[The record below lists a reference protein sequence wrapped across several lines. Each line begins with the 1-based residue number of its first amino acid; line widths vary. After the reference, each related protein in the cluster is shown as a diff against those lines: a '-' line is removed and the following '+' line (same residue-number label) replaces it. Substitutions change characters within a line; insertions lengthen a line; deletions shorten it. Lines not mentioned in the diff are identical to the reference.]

1 MAKTAVFKIL
11 ILTAIISVS
20 NYSGSYAQLIDTL
33 KEVEV
38 IGNRIAIDTTLNPAQ
53 ILTAKQLQRTNS
65 FSVAD
70 AVRHFSGVQLKDY
83 GGVGGLKTIN
93 VRSLGSLHTSVFYDG
108 LELGNAQNGQVD
120 LGKFSLDNIE
130 VIELYNGQSDKEL
143 LPARAFSLANSLF
156 IQSKKPNFNAGGR
169 SNIQGGLKT
178 GSFGLFNPSFTWQ
191 QKITKR
197 IYSSISSEW
206 QKASGAYKFKFR
218 NGDFDTVRTR
228 NNTDLD
234 ALRLEAGLFGNGADS
249 SIWAIQA
256 YMYRSDRGLPRAIV
270 DNVDTSNQRLSDDEF
285 FSQVSYNRPVS
296 DRYQVILRGKYSY
309 SYSRY
314 KDPDWL
320 GSNPIDNWYK
330 QNELYFS
337 VANRFAVSEIFNV
350 SLAAD
355 MIHSIMDAKIDL
367 SRDEVFPQP
376 SRLTGLLALTSSLN
390 LKHFDLQGSLLSTS
404 TRETVKFGE
413 SAYNKQAFTPTLS
426 AAWKPFFESNF
437 QLRGLYKS
445 SFRLPTF
452 NDQYYTLIGNTA
464 LKPEYSTQYTLGVSY
479 SKAFE
484 GALSYLSMK
493 IDGYH
498 NKIKDK
504 IVAIP
509 TSSLFLWTMT
519 NLGKV
524 DINGIESSV
533 KSELKVSSSGFI
545 AASLNYTY
553 QKAIEVT
560 PGYYYKQ
567 VIPYAPKH
575 SGTASLSLIQ
585 GKYTVNYNFLYTS
598 ERYGL
603 RTIDRFSNMKP
614 WSTHDI
620 SASRE
625 FGAGKN
631 RLTLRAELNN
641 LLNKKYAVVR
651 NYPMPGRSFR
661 LSIKYA
667 LSN

>member
-1 MAKTAVFKIL
+1 MAKAAVFKIL
-11 ILTAIISVS
+11 ILIAVIGVS
-20 NYSGSYAQLIDTL
+20 NNLRSYAQLVDTL
-33 KEVEV
+33 KVVEV
-38 IGNRIAIDTTLNPAQ
+38 KARRIAVDTSLNPAQ
-53 ILTAKQLQRTNS
+53 ILTVTQLQRTNS

-108 LELGNAQNGQVD
+108 TELGNAQNGQVD

-156 IQSKKPNFNAGGR
+156 IQSKKPSFAVGGR
-169 SNIQGGLKT
+169 TNLLAGIKT

-191 QKITKR
+191 QKISNR
-197 IYSSISSEW
+197 IYSTVSSEW
-206 QKASGAYKFKFR
+206 QTANGSYKFKYQ
-218 NGDFDTVRTR
+218 NGDFDTVMNR
-228 NNTDLD
+228 NNTDLN
-234 ALRLEAGLFGNGADS
+234 ALRFEAGLFGTGADNS
-249 SIWAIQA
+249 KWSVQT
-256 YMYRSDRGLPRAIV
+256 YMYRSDRGLPRVIV
-270 DNVDTSNQRLSDDEF
+270 DNVYDSNQRLSDDEF
-285 FSQVSYNRPVS
+285 FSQVSYNKPVS
-296 DRYQVILRGKYSY
+296 EKYQVLFRGKYSY
-309 SYSRY
+309 SYNRY

-320 GSNPIDNWYK
+320 GSKAIDNWYK

-337 VANRFAVSEIFNV
+337 VANRYVISEIFNV

-355 MIHSIMDAKIDL
+355 VIHSTMDAKIDL
-367 SRDEVFPQP
+367 GATAFPQP

-390 LKHFDLQGSLLSTS
+390 LKHFDLQGSLLNTS

-413 SAYNKQAFTPTLS
+413 SANNKQAYTPALS
-426 AAWKPFFESNF
+426 ATWKPFSESNF
-437 QLRGLYKS
+437 QLRGLYKR

-464 LKPEYSTQYTLGVSY
+464 LKPEYSTQYSLGMFY
-479 SKAFE
+479 TKGFE
-484 GALSYLSMK
+484 GAISYLSLK
-493 IDGYH
+493 LDGYY
-498 NKIKDK
+498 NKLKDK

-509 TSSLFLWTMT
+509 TSSAFLWTMT

-524 DINGIESSV
+524 DINGIEASV
-533 KSELKVSSSGFI
+533 KSELKVSSSSFI
-545 AASLNYTY
+545 VANLNYTH
-553 QKAIEVT
+553 QKALEVT
-560 PGYYYKQ
+560 SGNYFKQ
-567 VIPYAPKH
+567 VIPYAPRH
-575 SGTASLSLIQ
+575 SSTASLSLIQ

-603 RTIDRFSNMKP
+603 RTVDRFSHMEP

-625 FGAGKN
+625 LQAGKN
-631 RLTLRAELNN
+631 RFTLIAEINN
-641 LLNKKYAVVR
+641 FLDKSYAVVR

-661 LSIKYA
+661 FSIKYA